1 MAITTKPYEPE
12 RRAPRGMFPG
22 VKKYRVIARNAV

>member
-1 MAITTKPYEPE
+1 MAIATKPYEPG
-12 RRAPRGMFPG
+12 RWAPLRMFPG